1 MKISERLQLHKLGYT
16 KEEIN
21 AMIAEEAAASAETVE
36 GVPVEAEAPAA
47 VPDNKAADILTAL
60 NNLTAAIHAKN
71 INTAEQPNT
80 PEKTAEQELLSVL
93 EKL

>member
-1 MKISERLQLHKLGYT
+1 MKISERLQLHRLGYT
-16 KEEIN
+16 KDEIN
-21 AMIAEEAAASAETVE
+21 AMIAEENASVETVVGE
-36 GVPVEAEAPAA
+36 PVEPEAPAA
-47 VPDNKAADILTAL
+47 VTDNKAADILTAL

>member
-16 KEEIN
+16 KDEIN
-21 AMIAEEAAASAETVE
+21 AMIAEENASVETAVGE
-36 GVPVEAEAPAA
+36 PVEPEAPAA
-47 VPDNKAADILTAL
+47 VTDNKAADILTAL